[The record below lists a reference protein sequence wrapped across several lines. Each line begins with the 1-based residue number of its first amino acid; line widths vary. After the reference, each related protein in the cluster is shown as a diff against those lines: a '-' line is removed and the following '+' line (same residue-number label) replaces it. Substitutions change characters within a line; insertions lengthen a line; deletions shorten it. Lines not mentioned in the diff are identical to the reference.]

1 MERRVQ
7 QDLRWVRPVGKTL
20 VAIGVVMAVL
30 LVCVIGRVCVYPMTS
45 WGEMAIA
52 NHLDEVSGG
61 QLEIVVPAERGI
73 RASDM
78 SPYGKWLMWG
88 GRNESGKGINLLINM
103 ETGEEFDIDHFNR
116 GDMKGYDY
124 QWLPNDQLIVHNGDN
139 YQLLKL
145 PTMEITLVFN
155 VIDEEKSIEEII
167 NIFEPLQNVYAIKGF
182 STTGSAIALISLDTS
197 TPIVVSGLSSKDIE
211 QMPFSIEIIEEFYNR
226 NINYVS
232 PNGKWEVKIESKM
245 LADLYVYDTAG
256 NVVAYVKQGGRTAS
270 FLGWSP
276 DNKAVYFKF
285 QVGGASG
292 GIMHP
297 YEPVFKLVLDPA
309 LAP

>member
-73 RASDM
+73 RLSDV
-78 SPYGKWLMWG
+78 SPDGKWLLW
-88 GRNESGKGINLLINM
+88 SGYDNNNKGQRFLVNLL
-103 ETGEEFDIDHFNR
+103 TGEEYNITGAKESQGHMR
-116 GDMKGYDY
+116 
-124 QWLPNDQLIVHNGDN
+124 WLPDDQIIIHYGDDYKLIE
-139 YQLLKL
+139 L
-145 PTMEITLVFN
+145 PTMKVSQTFRVF
-155 VIDEEKSIEEII
+155 EEEMSFEEINNLFNGI
-167 NIFEPLQNVYAIKGF
+167 GEIFLFEGFSISNSSGALVSLRADKNIVYAYGIDAYQDLAF
-182 STTGSAIALISLDTS
+182 
-197 TPIVVSGLSSKDIE
+197 TPTIVPRPWNDNEYYPSPDNTLKVHIE
-211 QMPFSIEIIEEFYNR
+211 N
-226 NINYVS
+226 
-232 PNGKWEVKIESKM
+232 KM
-245 LADLYVYDTAG
+245 LADLYVQDTAG

-276 DNKAVYFKF
+276 DSKAVYFKF